1 MESKLIRSYLNT
13 NETLQLREYNRI
25 IKLEMFKYLKD
36 FIDSILNMHD
46 DDHNHD
52 IEHKKLKEWVKNELK

>member
-1 MESKLIRSYLNT
+1 
-13 NETLQLREYNRI
+13 
-25 IKLEMFKYLKD
+25 MFKYLKD

-52 IEHKKLKEWVKNELK
+52 IEHKKLKEWVKNELKQHKTSKKVLVKMEY